1 MRLIE
6 VKQSG
11 KGIKQGDVVKYGG
24 NYYLA
29 TSEADLDGDVY
40 VIDAEQDTAY
50 INEGRLT
57 KVASAGEGLE
67 QPVVTVE
74 MTVDELK
81 VLVATTGAVT
91 RDQLK
96 EALRE
101 EGEPIT
107 LGHYGLDNYET
118 LRDILKEVAK

>member
-11 KGIKQGDVVKYGG
+11 KGIKQGDVVEYDG

-29 TSEADLDGDVY
+29 TDEADLDGDVY
-40 VIDAEQDTAY
+40 VVDADQDTKY
-50 INEGRLT
+50 INERHIT
-57 KVASAGEGLE
+57 KVASAGEEFE

-81 VLVATTGAVT
+81 VLVAATGAVT
-91 RDQLK
+91 HDQVTK
-96 EALRE
+96 ELRE
-101 EGEPIT
+101 NGEPVT
-107 LGHYGLDNYET
+107 LSRYGSGNYGT
-118 LRDILKEVAK
+118 LFNILKKVAK

>member
-11 KGIKQGDVVKYGG
+11 KGIKQGDVVEFKGD
-24 NYYLA
+24 YYLA
-29 TSEADLDGDVY
+29 TGEADSDGDVY

-57 KVASAGEGLE
+57 KVASAGEELD
-67 QPVVTVE
+67 QPLVTVE

-81 VLVATTGAVT
+81 VLVAATGVVT
-91 RDQLK
+91 HDQITK
-96 EALRE
+96 ELRE
-101 EGEPIT
+101 NGEPST
-107 LGHYGLDNYET
+107 LSRYGLGNYET

>member
-1 MRLIE
+1 MQLIE

-11 KGIKQGDVVKYGG
+11 KGIKQGDVVEYGG

-29 TSEADLDGDVY
+29 TGEADSDGDVY
-40 VIDAEQDTAY
+40 VVDAEQDTDF

-57 KVASAGEGLE
+57 KIVSAGKELE
-67 QPVVTVE
+67 QPVVTIE

-81 VLVATTGAVT
+81 VLVAAAGAVT
-91 RDQLK
+91 RDQVK

-101 EGEPIT
+101 DRHSEN
-107 LGHYGLDNYET
+107 LSRYGLDNYET
-118 LRDILKEVAK
+118 LREILKEVAK

>member
-11 KGIKQGDVVKYGG
+11 KGIKEGDVVEYGG

-29 TSEADLDGDVY
+29 TGEADSDGDVY
-40 VIDAEQDTAY
+40 VVDAEQDTNY
-50 INEGRLT
+50 INEGLLT
-57 KVASAGEGLE
+57 KVASAGKELE

-81 VLVATTGAVT
+81 VLVAATGAVSGEQVT
-91 RDQLK
+91 K
-96 EALRE
+96 ELRE
-101 EGEPIT
+101 NGEPTT
-107 LGHYGLDNYET
+107 LSRYGLGNYET
-118 LRDILKEVAK
+118 LHDILKEVAK

>member
-11 KGIKQGDVVKYGG
+11 KGIKQGDVVEYGG

-29 TSEADLDGDVY
+29 TSEADSDGDVY

-50 INEGRLT
+50 INEGHLT
-57 KVASAGEGLE
+57 KVASAGEELE
-67 QPVVTVE
+67 QPAVTIE
-74 MTVDELK
+74 MTIDELK
-81 VLVATTGAVT
+81 VLVAATGAVT
-91 RDQLK
+91 RDQVK

-101 EGEPIT
+101 EGEPLTIEHH
-107 LGHYGLDNYET
+107 GFDNYET

>member
-11 KGIKQGDVVKYGG
+11 KGIKEGDVVEYGG

-29 TSEADLDGDVY
+29 TGEADSDGDVY
-40 VIDAEQDTAY
+40 VVDAEQDTNY
-50 INEGRLT
+50 INEGLLT
-57 KVASAGEGLE
+57 KVASAGKELE

-81 VLVATTGAVT
+81 VLVAATGAVSCEQVT
-91 RDQLK
+91 K
-96 EALRE
+96 ELRE
-101 EGEPIT
+101 NGEPTT
-107 LGHYGLDNYET
+107 LSRYGLGNYET
-118 LRDILKEVAK
+118 LHDILKEVAK

>member
-11 KGIKQGDVVKYGG
+11 KGIKQGDVVEFKGD
-24 NYYLA
+24 YYLA
-29 TSEADLDGDVY
+29 TGEADSDGDVY

-57 KVASAGEGLE
+57 KVASAGEDLE

-81 VLVATTGAVT
+81 VLVAATGSVS
-91 RDQLK
+91 RDQVT
-96 EALRE
+96 EELRE
-101 EGEPIT
+101 N
-107 LGHYGLDNYET
+107 GHATNLERYGLGNYET
-118 LRDILKEVAK
+118 LREILKEVAK